1 MKSDTGRLLMVY
13 NPISGRGGL
22 VGRRRAQVGRV
33 VRWFERRRWTVVPH
47 PLPPLAAG
55 EPDGV
60 IPPVIPELDPAV
72 YRAVIAAGGDGTLH
86 WTANALLRVQADLP
100 LAVLP
105 WGTSNDFAANLDIRP
120 HHPLERL
127 LENMHTALVHRSYL
141 DIDVGEAAGRYFVNL
156 LGFGLLTNVAYEV
169 APRYKNT
176 LGRLAYILN
185 AVPNLKSYRPFQVR
199 FSTPDG
205 EQAEELLMMLIQN
218 GIGAGGFK
226 KVAPRALCNDGMF
239 DVVGFRTVSW
249 LKMWSLVRQ
258 VLRGEHLSDP
268 SVLYLQTA
276 GFEVGADRPLVSTMD
291 GERGPRLPLT
301 VTIHPRRLRLLSL
314 PPPVDDSER

>member
-1 MKSDTGRLLMVY
+1 MKNDTRRLLMIY

-22 VGRRRAQVGRV
+22 VGRRRALVGRV
-33 VRWFERRRWTVVPH
+33 VRWFGQRGWTVVPH
-47 PLPPLAAG
+47 ALSPLAVGKAD
-55 EPDGV
+55 EI
-60 IPPVIPELDPAV
+60 IPPVLPEPDPAV

-86 WTANALLRVQADLP
+86 WTANTLLWSGAGLP

-120 HHPLERL
+120 HHPLEKL
-127 LENMHTALVHRSYL
+127 LDNMHTALVHESHL
-141 DIDVGEAAGRYFVNL
+141 DIDVGEAGGRYFVNL

-205 EQAEELLMMLIQN
+205 ERSEELLMMLIQN

-258 VLRGEHLSDP
+258 VLRGEHLGDP
-268 SVLYLQTA
+268 AVVYLQTP
-276 GFEVGADRPLVSTMD
+276 GFEVGADRPLTTTMD

-301 VTIHPRRLRLLSL
+301 VTVHPRRLRLLSL
-314 PPPVDDSER
+314 PPPIDDSER